1 MNGSTPLFSEAS
13 SDTFSSESP
22 WAKPPAMKRQCRN
35 CFVYCGNC
43 PDEQRRTTDL
53 LIATAL
59 RAGAMKEAIEHVLR
73 YGKLGKQSRRRLKEA
88 INAD

>member
-1 MNGSTPLFSEAS
+1 MNSSTPLFDQVAELQR
-13 SDTFSSESP
+13 D
-22 WAKPPAMKRQCRN
+22 RQCRN

-43 PDEQRRTTDL
+43 PDEQRRTTEL
-53 LIATAL
+53 LLATGL
-59 RAGAMKEAIEHVLR
+59 RAGKMREAIEHVLR